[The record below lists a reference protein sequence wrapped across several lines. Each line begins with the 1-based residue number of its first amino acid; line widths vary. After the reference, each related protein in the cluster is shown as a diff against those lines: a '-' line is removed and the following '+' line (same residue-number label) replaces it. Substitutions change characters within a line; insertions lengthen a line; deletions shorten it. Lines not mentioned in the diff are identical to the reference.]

1 MPPEVPFYDEVAE
14 YSFKV
19 CRRVRIGLVAERE
32 KTIHERFRQH
42 QVAKSQ
48 RGEEH
53 LVETARED
61 DGARPV
67 QAAQGRHGPS
77 GEPEFT
83 VVIIFN
89 HLRTRTPRRREQRQ
103 AAFERHSHTQRELVG
118 RSHIHRPWLRTGA
131 KGFGGVEY
139 VPIDGHGHE
148 PCSRI
153 AERGGRA
160 VVRRILNPDGIAALH
175 QESGQQIEPLLRAG
189 KDHDFI
195 GRAIDAAR
203 GSQVIGDSLA

>member
-1 MPPEVPFYDEVAE
+1 MPPEVTFYDEVAE

-19 CRRVRIGLVAERE
+19 RRRVRIGLVAERE
-32 KTIHERFRQH
+32 KTIHEGLRQH

-61 DGARPV
+61 HGARPV
-67 QAAQGRHGPS
+67 QPAQGRHGPS

-103 AAFERHSHTQRELVG
+103 AAFERHSHTQRKLVG
-118 RSHIHRPWLRTGA
+118 RSHVHRLWLGTGA
-131 KGFGGVEY
+131 KGFGGVES
-139 VPIDGHGHE
+139 VPIDGTGTSRAPALRKAAAAPWYAGSSIQTE
-148 PCSRI
+148 SPRFTRNLASRSSPCCAPETITIS
-153 AERGGRA
+153 
-160 VVRRILNPDGIAALH
+160 
-175 QESGQQIEPLLRAG
+175 SGVQSTPREVPR
-189 KDHDFI
+189 
-195 GRAIDAAR
+195 
-203 GSQVIGDSLA
+203 